1 MPTRRAQPPAP
12 SRSTPSWA
20 RSSTTALGDARK
32 IGQYGIGAITG
43 PLRIGK
49 DVLVATRSADY
60 LYCALLSSSL
70 ILEEQTD
77 GILLPYL
84 VCSFAEGVWYENVPD
99 SSFGFFNR
107 FTAFGTDF
115 GRPDLDKLLEVC
127 VELLPDVG
135 GLLHVI
141 SNLADEIDVG
151 KERGDIMMPKL
162 AHEFDTSL
170 SRYLSHAF
178 YKSGA
183 GDDSDFK
190 ITIKSRAASHRS
202 EAGKGPFRE
211 TMLKCKKTLPPYK
224 AHGTC
229 PNTLPIEADVVVGF
243 TTKENVGTSSNVDEL
258 PMGLCISINSVMVT
272 MFELLPKQVS
282 GFRSHASVA
291 DKVRFHWHGLVVLV
305 KLKLADDKKLEDYG
319 LLINQRKDGFQE
331 NKAFTR
337 LKAGILSKV
346 LQQYIPNVD
355 FERLLPT
362 PLLLAGPRF
371 ASSEEA
377 VRHVSCAR
385 WPSNRPPAPGQSSA
399 PYKKAALAILGL
411 SERWTEQE
419 AKKAKK
425 ALSLLL
431 HPDKTT
437 APGAAAA
444 FIKVQAALAVLVP
457 SEAAAAPAPE
467 PAPEPAPAPRPA
479 PRPAETVTFPEERAA
494 AWLEE
499 QVTAESDLDE
509 LTVPKLRLAFE
520 AACSLPP
527 MVKKCRNHF
536 SRLVDARVSEVLAE
550 REAEEAAPAPAPAP
564 APPAPQ
570 PAPEPAPAP
579 RQSRKP

>member
-1 MPTRRAQPPAP
+1 MPLPTLALRHMQVTPNYMKSLVTAHDSAQTAFKDKAANAKDAGATEFKVEVRTIYGKTALLTYDNGPGPVDAVQGSP
-12 SRSTPSWA
+12 TCGTVTLDSFMGPLFNLGG
-20 RSSTTALGDARK
+20 TTALGDARK
-32 IGQYGIGAITG
+32 IGQYGVGAITG

-70 ILEEQTD
+70 IAEEQTD

-84 VCSFAEGVWYENVPD
+84 VYSFAEGVWYENVPG
-99 SSFGFFNR
+99 SSFGFFDR
-107 FTAFGTDF
+107 FTAFGTDL

-127 VELLPDVG
+127 MELLPAVG

-170 SRYLSHAF
+170 SRYLSYAF

-190 ITIKSRAASHRS
+190 ITIKGRAASHRS

-211 TMLKCKKTLPPYK
+211 TMLKCKRTLPPYK

-258 PMGLCISINSVMVT
+258 PMGLCISINGVMVT
-272 MFELLPKQVS
+272 MFELLPKQAN

-291 DKVRFHWHGLVVLV
+291 DKVRTYWHGLVVLV
-305 KLKLADDKKLEDYG
+305 KLKLADDNKLEDYG

-331 NKAFTR
+331 NKAFTK
-337 LKAGILSKV
+337 LKAAILSKV

-355 FERLLPT
+355 FERLVPT

-371 ASSEEA
+371 GSSEEA

-411 SERWTEQE
+411 GESWTEQD
-419 AKKAKK
+419 AKKAFLLCDR
-425 ALSLLL
+425 AL
-431 HPDKTT
+431 
-437 APGAAAA
+437 
-444 FIKVQAALAVLVP
+444 
-457 SEAAAAPAPE
+457 
-467 PAPEPAPAPRPA
+467 
-479 PRPAETVTFPEERAA
+479 
-494 AWLEE
+494 
-499 QVTAESDLDE
+499 
-509 LTVPKLRLAFE
+509 
-520 AACSLPP
+520 
-527 MVKKCRNHF
+527 
-536 SRLVDARVSEVLAE
+536 
-550 REAEEAAPAPAPAP
+550 
-564 APPAPQ
+564 
-570 PAPEPAPAP
+570 
-579 RQSRKP
+579 